1 MNELEMH
8 LTEFCIDEDDKFGI
22 HVWWK
27 QEDSILSTLVKDI
40 FVTTTFIVLGS
51 A

>member
-27 QEDSILSTLVKDI
+27 QEGSILSTLVKTPI
-40 FVTTTFIVLGS
+40 FVVVLES

>member
-1 MNELEMH
+1 MH

-22 HVWWK
+22 YVWWK
-27 QEDSILSTLVKDI
+27 QECSILSTLAKDI
-40 FVTTTFIVLGS
+40 FVTTIFIVVLES